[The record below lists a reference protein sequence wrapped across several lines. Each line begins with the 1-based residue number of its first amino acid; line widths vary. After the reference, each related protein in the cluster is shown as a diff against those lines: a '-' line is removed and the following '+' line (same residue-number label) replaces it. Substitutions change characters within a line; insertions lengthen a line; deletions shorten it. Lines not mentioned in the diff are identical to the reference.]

1 MTEMRKITAFVPAR
15 LLESAQ
21 DATGEGVTET
31 VRRGLEALRRER
43 FYRGMLELRGK
54 VPFESW
60 GADLDELRAD
70 REFGPDGT
78 PL

>member
-1 MTEMRKITAFVPAR
+1 MRKITAFVPAR
-15 LLESAQ
+15 LLEIAQ

-31 VRRGLEALRRER
+31 VRRGLEALKRER
-43 FYRGMLELRGK
+43 FYQGMREMRGK
-54 VPFESW
+54 VPFDSW
-60 GADLDELRAD
+60 GVTLDELRED